1 MVDAQSFLRGALLGS
16 CIGVAAL
23 GLGMKAFAQPASL
36 IDEAASISQLDAQ
49 SERALVTGGDWGTL
63 HVTAREGQ
71 RISAGLSLGEV
82 TRIAFEDDVVV
93 AVRSTQSGRPGAA
106 LIEFEQEEATGDL
119 YIVVAQGSANQII
132 SAFVTTGSGRTYH
145 FLFTI
150 RDQPAAQIFVRGIGE
165 GPILSSRQRV
175 GREQP
180 RTATIMEFAHR
191 AMNAGELEAGEN
203 RMGPVEL
210 SHGVSLIDLGRLEGQ
225 GMAARIY
232 EIRNSSSVSVPVIH
246 QAFMTDAVV
255 AVASRLDEVAPGT
268 SARLA
273 VLEYTGGE
281 GGGR

>member
-175 GREQP
+175 GRE
-180 RTATIMEFAHR
+180 FAHR

-273 VLEYTGGE
+273 VLEYAGGE